1 MILPI
6 ILSDL
11 FCKLSLLIL
20 RRIYRENYSNLSV
33 KSKGLHLKCIK
44 KFIQL
49 SNKIINNW
57 IFFLMGI
64 VAQKKFFQKHLN
76 VQQEHET
83 LINIT
88 NH

>member
-1 MILPI
+1 
-6 ILSDL
+6 
-11 FCKLSLLIL
+11 
-20 RRIYRENYSNLSV
+20 
-33 KSKGLHLKCIK
+33 
-44 KFIQL
+44 
-49 SNKIINNW
+49 
-57 IFFLMGI
+57 MGI